1 MDPSEEF
8 KILCAENKVFPPDY
22 IVRQL
27 DNITRWY
34 NSSPAS
40 LCSTQNIRKF
50 LTYCPIWLNDKIQ
63 TLRLENNKEVLLS
76 WKVLAYKNHLL
87 TTKQYIPFKTIFCKL
102 KRYPYFY
109 PLLFDSFSSFIP
121 LSTVI
126 TIWGRIIDGAD
137 TVFASYNWCHLKC
150 FKRTETVK
158 TFPMSR
164 NNWGLGY

>member
-34 NSSPAS
+34 NSTPAS
-40 LCSTQNIRKF
+40 LWTQNIRKF
-50 LTYCPIWLNDKIQ
+50 LIYCPIWLNDKIQ
-63 TLRLENNKEVLLS
+63 TLRPENNKEVLLT

-102 KRYPYFY
+102 KSIHTFIHYYLIHSHHLFPWV
-109 PLLFDSFSSFIP
+109 LLLPF
-121 LSTVI
+121 
-126 TIWGRIIDGAD
+126 GA
-137 TVFASYNWCHLKC
+137 
-150 FKRTETVK
+150 
-158 TFPMSR
+158 
-164 NNWGLGY
+164 G